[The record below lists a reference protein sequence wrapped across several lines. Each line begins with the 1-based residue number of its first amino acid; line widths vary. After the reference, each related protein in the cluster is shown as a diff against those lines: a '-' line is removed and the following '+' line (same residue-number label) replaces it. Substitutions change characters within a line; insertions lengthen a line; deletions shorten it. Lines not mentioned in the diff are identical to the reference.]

1 MIHKPDNMST
11 NSAGYLELILGPM
24 FSGKTSKLLEIYKQ
38 YSFCNITVAVINHS
52 FDTRYHD
59 SLLSTHDKIMIPC
72 TQATNL
78 MEDYCQDAINK
89 SSVILINEGQFFN
102 DLYDSVLQMLKQGKR
117 IYIAGLDG
125 DFERKPFGDIL
136 RLVPLCDDIIKLK
149 SLCSLC
155 KDGTLGV
162 FTHRL
167 TLEKEQTLIGSD
179 NYIPV
184 CRKCYEEKGIA

>member
-1 MIHKPDNMST
+1 MIHKTDNMSS
-11 NSAGYLELILGPM
+11 NSTGYLELILGPM

-38 YSFCNITVAVINHS
+38 CSFCNIPVAVINHS

-59 SLLSTHDKIMIPC
+59 SLLFTHDKIMIPC
-72 TQATNL
+72 TQTTNL

-136 RLVPLCDDIIKLK
+136 RLIPLCDDIIKLK

-155 KDGTLGV
+155 KDGTLGI

-184 CRKCYEEKGIA
+184 CRKCYEEKSIV

>member
-1 MIHKPDNMST
+1 MD
-11 NSAGYLELILGPM
+11 
-24 FSGKTSKLLEIYKQ
+24 
-38 YSFCNITVAVINHS
+38 
-52 FDTRYHD
+52 
-59 SLLSTHDKIMIPC
+59 
-72 TQATNL
+72 
-78 MEDYCQDAINK
+78 DYCQGVISK
-89 SSVILINEGQFFN
+89 SNVILINEGQFFS

-136 RLVPLCDDIIKLK
+136 RLIPLCDDVIKLK

-155 KDGTLGV
+155 RNGTHGI

-184 CRKCYEEKGIA
+184 CRKCYEEKDSQ